1 MLLKLRALLKIKRVT
16 RYKKSAETT
25 ENYREVPQIIMNDF
39 NTNFSV
45 VDQADKK
52 N

>member
-1 MLLKLRALLKIKRVT
+1 MLLKLRALLKRESLDIRI
-16 RYKKSAETT
+16 KSAETT

>member
-1 MLLKLRALLKIKRVT
+1 
-16 RYKKSAETT
+16 
-25 ENYREVPQIIMNDF
+25 MNDF

-52 N
+52 IKEYRKFEQNNEYI